1 MELARYNVIEY
12 LEMIKSIRPNINIR
26 DIHGDGISLAVET
39 LPALSVPAKNP
50 AAKLVGDE

>member
-50 AAKLVGDE
+50 AVKLVGDE